1 MHATD
6 PDIHRNPTNEI
17 EYSLS
22 QDDAVINSLFS
33 IDRNTG
39 AISING
45 KLDRDQP
52 DGRDVY
58 QFTVLAVDEPAAES
72 HLTGYATVQVFPL
85 DVNDNQPKFD
95 SNSLIGSVREMS
107 GVGMYQT
114 IGSKWLNKI

>member
-6 PDIHRNPTNEI
+6 PDIHRNPSNEI

-22 QDDAVINSLFS
+22 KDDDVINSLFS
-33 IDRNTG
+33 IDRNSG

-45 KLDRDQP
+45 KLDRDRP

-85 DVNDNQPKFD
+85 DVNDNKPKFD

-107 GVGMYQT
+107 GVGMYSDNQQ
-114 IGSKWLNKI
+114 